1 MTTNSKSVNIS
12 INEKYLEG
20 KEDNFDIISI
30 FGRKNLDEIQ
40 KIISDVIGL
49 AFVTVD
55 YRGEPVSEPT
65 KFSNFCRKMRTDKN
79 KQTLCKLSD
88 ASGSIIAATTKQ
100 TSIYFCPCG
109 LLEVAIPIII
119 NDKYLGGFIGG
130 QVRCLDAPDSV
141 MRLSKNMIPGG
152 ANIPDTEIRAEKT
165 KDVDIS
171 DLKIYSYKEIVSIAK
186 LVELIINQLTKQE
199 LISGHNQK
207 KNLTRISELEDKIKR
222 LEYQNNSLKEK
233 VDTLKRDNNLFFMR
247 NTFNM
252 ISNLAVIED
261 ASKTNGAVLRY
272 LDFIESGLD
281 IDGNKTIR
289 DEIRKVEKFIKLNK
303 IRYSDRLDYNIK
315 FEKDVLDINIPY
327 SLILPFVYAGIYYTL
342 NTEDIDLMI
351 NISISKVG
359 KDIEILIEDNGTG
372 QAITELENVYKIYGG
387 NHEGNEIV
395 KSIVDVQKFMTD
407 TFGTEYRINT
417 ERIKGKGT
425 KVYIKYP
432 INFDEGFDYV

>member
-40 KIISDVIGL
+40 KIISDVTGL

-79 KQTLCKLSD
+79 KRTLCKLSD

>member
-40 KIISDVIGL
+40 KIISDVTGL

-79 KQTLCKLSD
+79 KRTLCKLSD

-152 ANIPDTEIRAEKT
+152 ANIPDTEIRAEKI

-281 IDGNKTIR
+281 IDENKTIR

>member
-1 MTTNSKSVNIS
+1 MTTNSKSINIS

-40 KIISDVIGL
+40 KIISDVTGL

-79 KQTLCKLSD
+79 KRTLCKLSD

-359 KDIEILIEDNGTG
+359 KDIEILVEDNGTG

>member
-1 MTTNSKSVNIS
+1 MTTNSKSINIS

-40 KIISDVIGL
+40 KIISDVTGL

-65 KFSNFCRKMRTDKN
+65 KFSNFCRKMRTDRN

-152 ANIPDTEIRAEKT
+152 ANIPDTEIRAEKI

-233 VDTLKRDNNLFFMR
+233 IDTLKRDNNLFFMR

-281 IDGNKTIR
+281 IDENKTIR

>member
-1 MTTNSKSVNIS
+1 
-12 INEKYLEG
+12 
-20 KEDNFDIISI
+20 
-30 FGRKNLDEIQ
+30 
-40 KIISDVIGL
+40 
-49 AFVTVD
+49 
-55 YRGEPVSEPT
+55 
-65 KFSNFCRKMRTDKN
+65 
-79 KQTLCKLSD
+79 
-88 ASGSIIAATTKQ
+88 
-100 TSIYFCPCG
+100 
-109 LLEVAIPIII
+109 
-119 NDKYLGGFIGG
+119 
-130 QVRCLDAPDSV
+130 
-141 MRLSKNMIPGG
+141 
-152 ANIPDTEIRAEKT
+152 
-165 KDVDIS
+165 
-171 DLKIYSYKEIVSIAK
+171 
-186 LVELIINQLTKQE
+186 
-199 LISGHNQK
+199 
-207 KNLTRISELEDKIKR
+207 
-222 LEYQNNSLKEK
+222 
-233 VDTLKRDNNLFFMR
+233 MR

-281 IDGNKTIR
+281 LDGNKTIR
-289 DEIRKVEKFIKLNK
+289 DEIRKVEKFIQLNK

-342 NTEDIDLMI
+342 NTEDINLMI

-417 ERIKGKGT
+417 ERIKGEGT

>member
-1 MTTNSKSVNIS
+1 MTTNSKSINIS

-40 KIISDVIGL
+40 KIISDVTGL

-79 KQTLCKLSD
+79 KRTLCKLSD

-141 MRLSKNMIPGG
+141 MRLSKNMIPGS

-342 NTEDIDLMI
+342 NTEDIALMI

>member
-1 MTTNSKSVNIS
+1 MTTNSKSINIS

-40 KIISDVIGL
+40 KIISDVTGL

-79 KQTLCKLSD
+79 KRTLCKLSD

-152 ANIPDTEIRAEKT
+152 ANIPDTEIRAEKI

-281 IDGNKTIR
+281 LDGNRTIR

>member
-40 KIISDVIGL
+40 KIISDVTGL

-79 KQTLCKLSD
+79 KRTLCKLSD

-171 DLKIYSYKEIVSIAK
+171 DLKIYSYKEIVSISK

-342 NTEDIDLMI
+342 NTEDIDLMV

>member
-1 MTTNSKSVNIS
+1 MTTNSKSINIS

-40 KIISDVIGL
+40 KIISDVTGL

-79 KQTLCKLSD
+79 KRTLCKLSD

-207 KNLTRISELEDKIKR
+207 KNLTRINELEDKIKR

-281 IDGNKTIR
+281 LDGNKTIR

>member
-1 MTTNSKSVNIS
+1 MTTNSKSINIS

-40 KIISDVIGL
+40 KIISDVTGL

-79 KQTLCKLSD
+79 KRTLCKLSD

-281 IDGNKTIR
+281 IDENKTIR

-372 QAITELENVYKIYGG
+372 QAITELENVYKIYGR

>member
-1 MTTNSKSVNIS
+1 MTTNSKSINIS

-40 KIISDVIGL
+40 KIISDVTGL

-79 KQTLCKLSD
+79 KRTLCKLSD

-152 ANIPDTEIRAEKT
+152 ANIPDTEIRAEKI

-289 DEIRKVEKFIKLNK
+289 DEIRQVEKFIKLNK

>member
-40 KIISDVIGL
+40 KIISDVTGL

-79 KQTLCKLSD
+79 KRTLCKLSD

-152 ANIPDTEIRAEKT
+152 ANIPDTEIRAEKI

-281 IDGNKTIR
+281 IDENKTIR

-359 KDIEILIEDNGTG
+359 KDIEILVEDNGTG

>member
-1 MTTNSKSVNIS
+1 MTTNSKSINIS

-40 KIISDVIGL
+40 KIISDVTGL

-79 KQTLCKLSD
+79 KRTLCKLSD

-130 QVRCLDAPDSV
+130 QVRCLDAPDLV

-152 ANIPDTEIRAEKT
+152 ANIPDTEIRAEKI

>member
-1 MTTNSKSVNIS
+1 MTTNSKSINIS

-40 KIISDVIGL
+40 KIISDVTGL

-65 KFSNFCRKMRTDKN
+65 KFSNFCRKMRTDRN

-152 ANIPDTEIRAEKT
+152 ANIPDTEIRAEKI

-233 VDTLKRDNNLFFMR
+233 IDTLKRDNNLFFMR

>member
-1 MTTNSKSVNIS
+1 MTTNSKSINIS

-40 KIISDVIGL
+40 KIISDVTGL

-79 KQTLCKLSD
+79 KRTLCKLSD

-281 IDGNKTIR
+281 IDENKTIR

-359 KDIEILIEDNGTG
+359 KDIEILVEDNGTG

>member
-1 MTTNSKSVNIS
+1 MTTNSKSINIS

-40 KIISDVIGL
+40 KIISDVTGL

-79 KQTLCKLSD
+79 KRTLCKLSD

-152 ANIPDTEIRAEKT
+152 ANIPDTEIRAEKI

-281 IDGNKTIR
+281 IDENKTIR

>member
-1 MTTNSKSVNIS
+1 MTTNSKSINIS

-40 KIISDVIGL
+40 KIISDVTGL

-79 KQTLCKLSD
+79 KRTLCKLSD

-281 IDGNKTIR
+281 IDENKTIR

>member
-1 MTTNSKSVNIS
+1 MTTNSKSINIS

-40 KIISDVIGL
+40 KIISDVTGL

-79 KQTLCKLSD
+79 KRTLCKLSD

-152 ANIPDTEIRAEKT
+152 ANIPDTEIRAEKI

-281 IDGNKTIR
+281 LDGNRTIR

-359 KDIEILIEDNGTG
+359 KDIEILVEDNGTG

>member
-40 KIISDVIGL
+40 KIISDVTGL

-152 ANIPDTEIRAEKT
+152 ANIPDTEIRAEKI

-342 NTEDIDLMI
+342 NTEDIDLMV

>member
-1 MTTNSKSVNIS
+1 MTTNSKSINIS

-40 KIISDVIGL
+40 KIISDVTGL

-79 KQTLCKLSD
+79 KRTLCKLSD

-152 ANIPDTEIRAEKT
+152 ANIPDTEIRAEKI

-289 DEIRKVEKFIKLNK
+289 DEIRKAEKFIKLNK

-432 INFDEGFDYV
+432 INFDEGFNYV

>member
-40 KIISDVIGL
+40 KIISDVTGL

-119 NDKYLGGFIGG
+119 NDKYLGGFVGG

-152 ANIPDTEIRAEKT
+152 ANIPDTEIRAEKI

-281 IDGNKTIR
+281 LDGNRTIR

>member
-1 MTTNSKSVNIS
+1 MTTNSKSINIS

-40 KIISDVIGL
+40 KIISDVTGL

-152 ANIPDTEIRAEKT
+152 ANIPDTEIRAEKI

-372 QAITELENVYKIYGG
+372 QAITELENIYKIYGG

>member
-1 MTTNSKSVNIS
+1 MTTNSKSINIS

-40 KIISDVIGL
+40 KIISDVTGL

-152 ANIPDTEIRAEKT
+152 ANIPDTEIRAEKI

-281 IDGNKTIR
+281 IDENKTIR

>member
-40 KIISDVIGL
+40 KIISDVTGL

-342 NTEDIDLMI
+342 NTEDIDLMV

>member
-1 MTTNSKSVNIS
+1 MTTNSKSINIS

-40 KIISDVIGL
+40 KIISDVTGL

-79 KQTLCKLSD
+79 KRTLCKLSD

-152 ANIPDTEIRAEKT
+152 ANIPDTEIRAEKI

-281 IDGNKTIR
+281 IDENKTIR

-417 ERIKGKGT
+417 ERIKGKET

>member
-1 MTTNSKSVNIS
+1 MTTNSKSINIS

-40 KIISDVIGL
+40 KIISDVTGL

-79 KQTLCKLSD
+79 KRTLCKLSD

-281 IDGNKTIR
+281 IDEKKTIR

>member
-1 MTTNSKSVNIS
+1 MTTNSKSINIS

-40 KIISDVIGL
+40 KIISDVTGL

-79 KQTLCKLSD
+79 KRTLCKLSD

-152 ANIPDTEIRAEKT
+152 ANIPNTEIRAEKI

>member
-40 KIISDVIGL
+40 KIISDVTGL

>member
-40 KIISDVIGL
+40 KIISDVTGL

-207 KNLTRISELEDKIKR
+207 KNLTRINELEDKIKR

-281 IDGNKTIR
+281 LDGNKTIR

-387 NHEGNEIV
+387 NHEV

-417 ERIKGKGT
+417 ERIKGEGT

>member
-1 MTTNSKSVNIS
+1 MTTNSKSINIS

-40 KIISDVIGL
+40 KIISDVTGL

-79 KQTLCKLSD
+79 KRTLCKLSD

-152 ANIPDTEIRAEKT
+152 ANIPDTEIRAEKI

-395 KSIVDVQKFMTD
+395 KSIVDVQKFMTN

>member
-1 MTTNSKSVNIS
+1 MTTNSKSINIS

-40 KIISDVIGL
+40 KIISDVTGL

-79 KQTLCKLSD
+79 KRTLCKLSD

-417 ERIKGKGT
+417 ERIKEKGT

>member
-1 MTTNSKSVNIS
+1 MTTNSKSINIS

-40 KIISDVIGL
+40 KIISDVTGL

-79 KQTLCKLSD
+79 KRTLCKLSD

-289 DEIRKVEKFIKLNK
+289 DEIRKVEKFIQLNK

>member
-1 MTTNSKSVNIS
+1 MTTNSKSINIS

-40 KIISDVIGL
+40 KIISDVTGL

-79 KQTLCKLSD
+79 KRTLCKLSD

-152 ANIPDTEIRAEKT
+152 ANIPDTEIRAEKI

-233 VDTLKRDNNLFFMR
+233 IDTLKRDNNLFFMR

-281 IDGNKTIR
+281 IDENKTIR

>member
-1 MTTNSKSVNIS
+1 MTTNSKSINIS

-40 KIISDVIGL
+40 KIISDVTGL

-79 KQTLCKLSD
+79 KRTLCKLSD

-342 NTEDIDLMI
+342 NTEDIALMI

>member
-1 MTTNSKSVNIS
+1 MTTNSKSINIS

-40 KIISDVIGL
+40 KIISDVTGL

-79 KQTLCKLSD
+79 KRTLCKLSD

-152 ANIPDTEIRAEKT
+152 ANIPDTEIRAEKI

-272 LDFIESGLD
+272 LDFIERGLD
-281 IDGNKTIR
+281 IDENKTIR

>member
-40 KIISDVIGL
+40 KIISDVTGL

-79 KQTLCKLSD
+79 KRTLCKLSD

-152 ANIPDTEIRAEKT
+152 SNIPDTEIRAEKT
-165 KDVDIS
+165 KNVDIS

>member
-1 MTTNSKSVNIS
+1 MTTNSKSINIS

-40 KIISDVIGL
+40 KIISDVTGL

-281 IDGNKTIR
+281 LDGNKTIR
-289 DEIRKVEKFIKLNK
+289 DEIRKVEKFIQLNK

-417 ERIKGKGT
+417 ERIKGEGT